1 MDLLLDA
8 VCVVDREGRFRF
20 VSAAGER
27 IFGYAPDEM
36 VGRPVLDF
44 VHPDDR
50 ERTLGAIHEIL
61 GGEPKHHFENRYL
74 RKDGSTA
81 HIMWSARWSE
91 DDEVRIAVAR
101 DVTER
106 KQAEALQSAVY
117 AISEAVNRDGDL
129 STLFQAIDAVVRDL
143 LPAEDFV
150 VAMKDA
156 DTGELRLSY
165 PAVPDEDQHLADH
178 SLMRWLGTRVVEEGE
193 AIRLTPETVESGM
206 TPHARIPNHLAVPL
220 ESGNTMIGALVVSNG
235 VDHVS
240 YTDTDLERLGFV
252 SVPIAAAIER
262 ATLHSRLTFM
272 AQHDQLTGLPN
283 RALFMDRLQSALARA
298 HREGGH
304 LAVLYLDLDDFKTV
318 NDTLG
323 HTAGDQLLQ
332 EIARRLTDCVRGA
345 DTVGRIGGDEFV
357 VLLDGIEHPNDGKT
371 VARKIDAALEVPCEL
386 AAANLH
392 VRPSIGVAVY
402 PEDGSDID
410 QLILS
415 ADRAMYAT
423 KRAPR

>member
-8 VCVVDREGRFRF
+8 VCVVDRDGCFQF

-44 VHPDDR
+44 VHPGDR

-61 GGEPKHHFENRYL
+61 GGAPKHHFENRYL

-101 DVTER
+101 DVTDR
-106 KQAEALQSAVY
+106 KQAEALQNAVY
-117 AISEAVNRDGDL
+117 AISEAVNRDNDL
-129 STLFQAIDAVVRDL
+129 PTLFEAIDAIIRDL
-143 LPAEDFV
+143 LRIQDFV
-150 VAMKDA
+150 IAMKDP
-156 DTGELRLSY
+156 DTAEMRFTYPRGPDKGEDGLDDPLL
-165 PAVPDEDQHLADH
+165 Q
-178 SLMRWLGTRVVEEGE
+178 SLGLRVVEEGV
-193 AIRLTPETVESGM
+193 AIRLTPETGGVAE
-206 TPHARIPNHLAVPL
+206 ARRPNHLAVPL
-220 ESGNTMIGALVVSNG
+220 GSGNTIVGALVVSNG
-235 VDHVS
+235 SDAVP

-252 SVPIAAAIER
+252 SVAIAAAIER
-262 ATLHSRLTFM
+262 ASLHSRLTYM

-298 HREGGH
+298 YREGSH

-357 VLLDGIEHPNDGKT
+357 VLLDGIEHPGMGKPLH
-371 VARKIDAALEVPCEL
+371 ARSTRRSRSPANWRPPPCMSVRVSVSPYTRRTAATWI
-386 AAANLH
+386 N
-392 VRPSIGVAVY
+392 
-402 PEDGSDID
+402 
-410 QLILS
+410 
-415 ADRAMYAT
+415 
-423 KRAPR
+423 